1 MRRPKLI
8 APGVYKYP
16 NGKLR
21 AMVRIHRGRG
31 GRPSK
36 MFDAGTS
43 LLVIRQWRQQQ
54 KTAPRQETPTRTGF
68 EADARRY
75 LSLVQAMP
83 SYTDRERDIETWIG
97 VFGERPRADI
107 TPADIRA
114 ALTRWQ
120 QDGKAASTLNHRRTA
135 LMHLWRLLD
144 GSSAANPVKEVPKLR
159 EPAPEPRGVD
169 YATIQ
174 RILDA
179 MPESKSKAR
188 LAVIAHT
195 GLPHASLAR
204 LKPEHLDLER
214 RIVFM
219 PARQKGHGAHGRTL
233 PLTEAAVTAF
243 RAFMRWECFG
253 PFSRSTLHR
262 GFRKAVKKAAPELAR
277 RLRPYDLRHSY
288 GTAVFAATG
297 DIRSTQ
303 VLLGHSK
310 AEMTHRYTLGAVD
323 ARVREA
329 VDRVQMVT
337 SRSHTAKKSEGM

>member
-21 AMVRIHRGRG
+21 AVVRVHRGEG

-54 KTAPRQETPTRTGF
+54 KTQPQEPAVPRTGF
-68 EADARRY
+68 EADAERY
-75 LSLVQAMP
+75 LLLVKAMP
-83 SYTDRERDIETWIG
+83 SYSDRERDIKAWSA
-97 VFGERPRADI
+97 VFGDRPRQAI
-107 TPADIRA
+107 TTPDIRQ
-114 ALTRWQ
+114 ALARWQ

-144 GSSAANPVKEVPKLR
+144 GSSAANPVKEVRKYR

-174 RILDA
+174 KILDA
-179 MPESKSKAR
+179 MPDSRSKAR

-195 GLPHASLAR
+195 GIPHASLAR
-204 LKPEHLDLER
+204 LKPEHLDLDR
-214 RIVFM
+214 GVVFV
-219 PARQKGHGAHGRTL
+219 PGRQKGHGTQGRTI
-233 PLTEAAVTAF
+233 PLTEAAITAF
-243 RAFMRWECFG
+243 RAFIRWDCFG

-262 GFRKAVKKAAPELAR
+262 GFRKAVKKAAPALTD
-277 RLRPYDLRHSY
+277 LRPYDLRHSY
-288 GTAVFAATG
+288 GTALFAATG

-323 ARVREA
+323 GRVLEA
-329 VDRVQMVT
+329 VRRVGLVT
-337 SRSHTAKKSEGM
+337 NEVTHKTKRQKKG